1 MATHP
6 RKVFGV
12 VILSSLPL
20 ISSLIMSMGVGA
32 GGAGEV
38 AATNPLMDSSE
49 TKLTMGGEAVMSS
62 AILARIV
69 DIGVLILENG
79 VGLKFRGGIKLQNET
94 KKKSTYLF
102 FFRFPLGLCVV
113 TCISSNCETGPLL
126 VFSLLSLCCFPD
138 SAFRLILGFPNR
150 SSN

>member
-38 AATNPLMDSSE
+38 AATNPLIDSSE
-49 TKLTMGGEAVMSS
+49 TKLTIGGEAVMSS

-79 VGLKFRGGIKLQNET
+79 VGLKFKGKMG
-94 KKKSTYLF
+94 KSSC
-102 FFRFPLGLCVV
+102 R
-113 TCISSNCETGPLL
+113 IQQE
-126 VFSLLSLCCFPD
+126 
-138 SAFRLILGFPNR
+138 IE
-150 SSN
+150 

>member
-1 MATHP
+1 MAAHP
-6 RKVFGV
+6 RKVLGV
-12 VILSSLPL
+12 VIRSSFPL

-79 VGLKFRGGIKLQNET
+79 VGLKFNGEIKLQNQT
-94 KKKSTYLF
+94 
-102 FFRFPLGLCVV
+102 R
-113 TCISSNCETGPLL
+113 N
-126 VFSLLSLCCFPD
+126 
-138 SAFRLILGFPNR
+138 
-150 SSN
+150 

>member
-20 ISSLIMSMGVGA
+20 ISSRIMSMGVGA

-49 TKLTMGGEAVMSS
+49 TKLTIGGEAVMSS

-79 VGLKFRGGIKLQNET
+79 VGLKFNGEMGKSSYRIKHEIQ
-94 KKKSTYLF
+94 
-102 FFRFPLGLCVV
+102 
-113 TCISSNCETGPLL
+113 
-126 VFSLLSLCCFPD
+126 
-138 SAFRLILGFPNR
+138 
-150 SSN
+150 